1 MSLKLKEKTQ
11 MSPSFDNLMKE
22 DLGIVGLDMFISN
35 ITKEVYKI
43 LNSFISFLKI
53 YEENKI
59 P

>member
-1 MSLKLKEKTQ
+1 

>member
-1 MSLKLKEKTQ
+1 
-11 MSPSFDNLMKE
+11 MSPSSFGNLMEE
-22 DLGIVGLDMFISN
+22 DLGVVGLDMFISN

-43 LNSFISFLKI
+43 LNSFISFVKL